1 MPIAFEQ
8 VSFSYDEGRKA
19 LDGIDLIVEDGD
31 FLGVIGHTGS
41 GKSTLVQ
48 LMNALLVPTRG
59 RVLVDG
65 MDTAARKTRRDIRA
79 KVGLAFQYP
88 ETQLFASTVAEDVA
102 FGPRNLGLGR
112 HEVDRRVRRALERVG
127 LEHDDVADRSP
138 FDLSGG
144 QQRKVALAGILAM
157 EPSML
162 VLDEPAAG
170 MDPETVRDIRSY
182 LRSLNEQGLTIVLV
196 SHSMEDVAE
205 LCARVIVLDHGKLR
219 MSGTPAEVFAPEN
232 AEELRR
238 INLDVPRATKF
249 AIELAQRGVR
259 LPGSILTERQLVDA
273 LVAKRME
280 A

>member
-8 VSFSYDEGRKA
+8 VSFSYDEEHKA
-19 LDGIDLIVEDGD
+19 LDAIDLVVEDGD

-41 GKSTLVQ
+41 GKSTLTQ
-48 LMNALLVPTRG
+48 LMNALLVPTQG
-59 RVLVDG
+59 RVLVNG
-65 MDTAARKTRRDIRA
+65 MDTAVRKLRCDVRA
-79 KVGLAFQYP
+79 EVGLAFQYP

-102 FGPRNLGLGR
+102 FGPRNLGIGQE
-112 HEVDRRVRRALERVG
+112 EVDRRVRRALGQMG
-127 LEHDDVADRSP
+127 LDYDAVADRSP

-157 EPSML
+157 EPSIL

-182 LRSLNEQGLTIVLV
+182 LRELNEDGLTIVLV
-196 SHSMEDVAE
+196 SHSMDDVAA
-205 LCARVIVLDHGKLR
+205 LCTRAIVLDHGKLH
-219 MSGTPAEVFAPEN
+219 MSGAPAEIFSPEN

-238 INLDVPRATKF
+238 INLEVPRATKF
-249 AIELAQRGVR
+249 ALELAQRGVS
-259 LPGSILTERQLVDA
+259 LPGPILTEQQLVDA
-273 LVAKRME
+273 LVAKRRE